1 MIMNRLQKSLS
12 FNLKL
17 SWSSKITRQ
26 SVFRDEKVQKKAK
39 NLYDYSEKCDQT
51 QQKVAFTIMLLSP
64 FLQQPISCDFW
75 MFLVNFR
82 YFVQYGS
89 LTPCDHCNCV
99 SAGKS
104 VLCWETLFD
113 SILFHFSKFPR
124 KMMLST
130 ITYTYSQSH
139 RRLRSKTVLTFF
151 FDCLFVKRD
160 TVYKVHNIGIINIIV
175 EQRIILK

>member
-1 MIMNRLQKSLS
+1 
-12 FNLKL
+12 
-17 SWSSKITRQ
+17 
-26 SVFRDEKVQKKAK
+26 
-39 NLYDYSEKCDQT
+39 
-51 QQKVAFTIMLLSP
+51 
-64 FLQQPISCDFW
+64 

-175 EQRIILK
+175 EQRILLKYKILCIPFTKVQHHFQMNDKWWCSESSGKAGPLFHMLWCLSCWNREPATFSGPNI